1 MEGLVY
7 HAPQRRFAN
16 SWGFSG
22 GREEIKPNGP
32 TYERK
37 LGVSSAHLVDEC
49 DVSANGLDAI
59 VNIERFASDIGKC

>member
-1 MEGLVY
+1 MEGSVY

-16 SWGFSG
+16 SRGLSG
-22 GREEIKPNGP
+22 GRGSLTSNGP

-37 LGVSSAHLVDEC
+37 FGVGSAHLVDEC

-59 VNIERFASDIGKC
+59 VDIERFASNVGKR

>member
-1 MEGLVY
+1 MGL
-7 HAPQRRFAN
+7 
-16 SWGFSG
+16 FS